1 MKTRISDL
9 TVKETIAYLN
19 EIGDTAKAGEINE
32 LLKEVPVLGEKK
44 ISEVEESPH
53 LERAKWRG
61 TEHSFGYIEP
71 GEKGLLPILF
81 AGNIEP
87 GKELKGE
94 KVDIQL
100 GGLFTMNYP
109 GGGRHNVLMHFNANH
124 AFPDDS
130 SKSATIEF
138 QQKFKSRENEG
149 AGDMGNYIFIGLKV
163 PAHGLEFEV
172 KTININNDSDEAALK
187 VLESDPVRKGLDLV
201 NASISSLSA
210 YTKMGE
216 GLLNLVL
223 TRNRNKIVQEFTLGL
238 NFTREYG
245 SVAKLREGTY
255 IAAQVRRDVLNWD
268 DWVYDT
274 GRGLILHRVD
284 PYLRLPYNHIVFY
297 VSVSKLK

>member
-9 TVKETIAYLN
+9 TVRETIDYLN
-19 EIGDTAKAGEINE
+19 EIGDTAKSGEITK
-32 LLKEVPVLGEKK
+32 LLQEVPALGEKK
-44 ISEVEESPH
+44 ISEVDESPR

-61 TEHSFGYIEP
+61 TEHTFGYISP
-71 GEKGLLPILF
+71 GKRGMLPIHF

-87 GKELKGE
+87 EKKLKSA

-130 SKSATIEF
+130 FKSATIEF

-149 AGDMGNYIFIGLKV
+149 AGDMGNYIFIGLNV

-201 NASISSLSA
+201 NASISSLSSF
-210 YTKMGE
+210 TKMGE

-238 NFTREYG
+238 NFSKEYG

-268 DWVYDT
+268 DWVFDT
-274 GRGLILHRVD
+274 GRGLTHHRND
-284 PYLRLPYNHIVFY
+284 PGLRLPYNHIVFY
-297 VSVSKLK
+297 IAASKLK